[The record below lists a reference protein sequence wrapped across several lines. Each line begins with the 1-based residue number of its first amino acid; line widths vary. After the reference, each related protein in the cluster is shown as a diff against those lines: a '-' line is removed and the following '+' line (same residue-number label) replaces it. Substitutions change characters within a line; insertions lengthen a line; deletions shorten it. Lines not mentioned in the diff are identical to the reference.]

1 MKKIRYIFVIFFVL
15 LININIEAK
24 MVNSTS
30 ESSLS
35 SDLNI
40 FYNSL
45 NNSNER
51 ILSTNRFNC
60 SSTGC
65 TSSTFNN
72 LGLLSSYEY
81 EKLGG
86 NKSYL
91 YKVKPY
97 YILDGTT
104 IENLNGYDRASGLRP
119 AGYLTH
125 DTEVT
130 GNGTQNDPWVIKGNV
145 TYEVNITS
153 SGGSSSITNA
163 KVSGGETLTI
173 TLTPNTGYST
183 SGVTTTCKNGVI
195 NGNILTISN
204 IKENLSCMV
213 IFTKLTYTVSI
224 SSSTGSVT
232 PSSISAEY
240 GTSKTVSL
248 TPKTGY
254 TLTGATT
261 TCKNGVISGSI
272 LKISNITQNIGCTVT
287 FPKITYSYTVVG
299 SGGTVSPR
307 NGSVTHGSSLTFTL
321 TPSSGYELEGS
332 TTTCNGTISGS
343 KLTISNITNG
353 FSCTVTFHK
362 IQKAFVAKLLEDNP
376 TVKTRTDFS
385 TVLET
390 TTTGTIYKQTSTTSK
405 KMTEDVNRD
414 GKGEDVYYFAGNPTN
429 NWVKVGTYSS
439 DYYVYKGYE
448 SSTDTSGSYYE
459 YTTLTKCKNGDGG
472 FEDYY
477 YNCEKYTYATAGT
490 SMYWRIIRINEDNSI
505 RLLYMGT
512 SPTTSVGYIGYYVS
526 YNIDYDHPK
535 YFGYM
540 YGEGTT
546 LASARNNTTSS
557 LYKEHIDY
565 WYKNSLANDDKYIS
579 KTAIYCNDRSVS
591 DGSYNT
597 TKTAFYMGGY
607 TRLKT
612 NKTPTYKCGGNGT
625 GGLFESTQ
633 ATADKFS
640 VSTSSGGNG
649 KLTYPAA
656 LITADEA
663 AYAGAVWGTA
673 ASTYLS
679 VDGNGNKYGNNWKTM
694 TPCYGSGLKHMCS
707 MRSSSAL
714 SINTITGI
722 NAIRPVI
729 SLKACVKYSSG
740 DGSISNPYQVTI
752 DTTCSNQEN

>member
-125 DTEVT
+125 NTEVT

-173 TLTPNTGYST
+173 TLTPNIGYST
-183 SGVTTTCKNGVI
+183 SGITTTCKNGVI

-261 TCKNGVISGSI
+261 TCKNGVISGSV

-287 FPKITYSYTVVG
+287 FPKITYSYRVVG

-307 NGSVTHGSSLTFTL
+307 SGSVTHGSSLTFTL

-343 KLTISNITNG
+343 KLTIRNITNG

-385 TVLET
+385 VSLET
-390 TTTGTIYKQTSTTSK
+390 ETTGTIYKQTSTTSK

-429 NWVKVGTYSS
+429 NWVKFGRYETDFYS
-439 DYYVYKGYE
+439 YRGYN
-448 SSTDTSGSYYE
+448 SSTSTTSFYDYP
-459 YTTLTKCKNGDGG
+459 TLTKCKNGDSSH
-472 FEDYY
+472 E
-477 YNCEKYTYATAGT
+477 TYFYGCDKHVYGSAG
-490 SMYWRIIRINEDNSI
+490 SDMYWRIIRINEDNSI
-505 RLLYMGT
+505 RLLYAGT
-512 SPTTSVGYIGYYVS
+512 SPTTLDAFIAEAISFGYDDATVAYA
-526 YNIDYDHPK
+526 
-535 YFGYM
+535 GYM
-540 YGEGTT
+540 YGG
-546 LASARNNTTSS
+546 ASS
-557 LYKEHIDY
+557 LADTRKNTNDSEIKTYVDY
-565 WYKNSLANDDKYIS
+565 WYKNALLNSYDKYIS
-579 KTAIYCNDRSVS
+579 KTAIYCNDRSIYS
-591 DGSYNT
+591 GTYGETS
-597 TKTAFYMGGY
+597 KFYYGAY
-607 TRLKT
+607 SRLRE
-612 NKTPTYKCGGNGT
+612 NKYPTYKCGGNGT

-640 VSTSSGGNG
+640 ASTSSGGNG
-649 KLTYPAA
+649 NLIYPAA
-656 LITADEA
+656 MITADEVA
-663 AYAGAVWGTA
+663 FAGGGFKITGIPYYSKNANGDTLVS
-673 ASTYLS
+673 STY
-679 VDGNGNKYGNNWKTM
+679 WRTM
-694 TPCYGSGLKHMCS
+694 TPAYIGSSPYMYTI
-707 MRSSSAL
+707 RSGQL
-714 SINTITGI
+714 ITNRNIGI
-722 NAIRPVI
+722 NVLRPVI

-740 DGSISNPYQVTI
+740 DGSSTNPYQVTI